1 MNGYLLSIIGTV
13 LVCAVLTAILPSGK
27 TSGVIKGIARLAC
40 VISII
45 APIPQFL
52 GNAKPFDTNSKKN
65 TSKNNVNFSQS
76 VIQTDESFIKYY
88 CEMRIQNA
96 ENALNEELLE
106 KFSLSVQSDIDWR
119 FNEET
124 CDSDEIMIT
133 KISVKLQEKGTDK
146 LKDEVWEYLTKNYCS
161 EVLIE

>member
-13 LVCAVLTAILPSGK
+13 LICAVLTAVLPSGK
-27 TSGVIKGIARLAC
+27 TSGVIKGIAKLAC

-45 APIPQFL
+45 APIPNFL
-52 GNAKPFDTNSKKN
+52 GNAKFFDTNSKKN

-76 VIQTDESFIKYY
+76 VIETDELFIKYY
-88 CEMRIQNA
+88 CEMRIQNT

-106 KFSLSVQSDIDWR
+106 KFSLSAQSDIDWR
-119 FNEET
+119 FKGKE

-133 KISVKLQEKGTDK
+133 KISVKLQEEGTED
-146 LKDEVWEYLTKNYCS
+146 LKNDVWEYLTKNYCS